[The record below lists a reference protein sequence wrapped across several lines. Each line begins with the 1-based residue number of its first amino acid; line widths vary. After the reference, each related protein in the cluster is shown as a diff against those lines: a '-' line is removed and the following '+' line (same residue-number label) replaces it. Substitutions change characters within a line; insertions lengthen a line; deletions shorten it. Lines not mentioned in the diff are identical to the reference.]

1 MEMGSGMDTAT
12 KVGSAPS
19 NYESS
24 PPTTTAATVEK
35 SGSVINFKIKDKS
48 RIPSNGSPHKVTVF
62 EDYYPYK
69 LQYIAIPHLVSF
81 AYLQAKI
88 HNPQAGVTLLPGKA
102 NIFRD
107 SVFVGVNE
115 IENIA
120 PGQEFDVNL
129 GIDESVKIER
139 NLVEHQTEKTMIS
152 NKKKITYA
160 YRLSITNLGDEEKS
174 LTLIEQLPVSR
185 HEQLKVSLNQFS
197 PKTEQKEMG
206 ILEWNLTL
214 APNAKREIY
223 YQFALEYPPDH
234 NVLGLGR

>member
-1 MEMGSGMDTAT
+1 
-12 KVGSAPS
+12 
-19 NYESS
+19 
-24 PPTTTAATVEK
+24 
-35 SGSVINFKIKDKS
+35 
-48 RIPSNGSPHKVTVF
+48 
-62 EDYYPYK
+62 
-69 LQYIAIPHLVSF
+69 
-81 AYLQAKI
+81 
-88 HNPQAGVTLLPGKA
+88 
-102 NIFRD
+102 
-107 SVFVGVNE
+107 VGVNE